1 MRNKYLFVLLACFF
15 LSANAYAGG
24 YALAK
29 KHMCTACHS
38 LDKKSMGP
46 SWMSISIRY
55 QSDPKAESYL
65 FDKIRY
71 GGAGV
76 WGDAVM
82 PPSNSVDEA
91 DIRVLAHY
99 IMGLVK
105 E

>member
-1 MRNKYLFVLLACFF
+1 MKYKCLYVLLACFF

-46 SWMSISIRY
+46 SWMSISTKY
-55 QSDPKAESYL
+55 QTDPKAESYL
-65 FDKIRY
+65 TDKIRN

-76 WGDAVM
+76 WGTALM

-91 DIRVLAHY
+91 DIKVLAHY
-99 IMGLVK
+99 IVGLVK